1 MGKSFSQWLWMWR
14 GVAIAAPSVTILVVA
29 LRFLGVLQFWEWK
42 AYDALL
48 RSRPPESL
56 SEKIVIVGL
65 EEEDL
70 QYLGQGAVSDRAYA
84 QLLQEIAAQDPIA
97 IGFDI
102 YRDLPISPGE
112 EELDRAFREIPN
124 LIGVEKVVGDR
135 RGDRVAPPGIL
146 KAEGRVGSNDLILDA
161 DNIIRRSLIYL
172 QDDEGETVYSFSL
185 YLALLYLDSL
195 DISPEVVDAEGE
207 EVWRLGKT
215 VFQPLKPHT
224 GGYVWADAGGYQ
236 VLLNYYGGRDRFETV
251 SVRDV
256 LEGRLP
262 EDWGRDRIVL
272 VGAASESFN
281 DMFATPYSSRWLE
294 IPELTP
300 GVEIHAQM
308 TSQII
313 DAALQGRPLIR
324 AWPEIVEIAWLL
336 LWATIGAIFAWYGR
350 YLRLIN
356 SRPIP
361 IWQQSIVAIAI
372 VSTLWGSSYI
382 ALLQGW
388 WLPVVPSFLALAGAI
403 ASITAYT
410 AYTAVKLRQTFG
422 RYLNHD
428 VVASLMET
436 PENLKLGGKRQEI
449 TILTSDLRGFT
460 ALSEHLAPEAV
471 VRVLNLYY
479 QEMLDAIAQY
489 GGTIDKFLG
498 DGMLVLFGAP
508 TPYPDHPERAVACA
522 IAMQL
527 AMTAVNQRLKDQKL
541 PSLEMGIGI
550 NTGECVIG
558 NIGSQWHTEY
568 TAIGDQVNLAFRIET
583 YTTGTQILVAESSL
597 SEIKDSVVKVQ
608 YCQQVQPKGVQQPIC
623 ICSIHG
629 ISGQYNLLLPQETE
643 EFVPLTQAIDLDFT
657 VVQGKQV
664 SHETTEG
671 KLVEVSH
678 RGATITL
685 DRGAE
690 IPTPFTNIKLNL
702 KNFDSSEDIY
712 AKVLNRIA
720 PEHSFYVRFTFISP
734 EIADRFK
741 SLTEAVILNPIN
753 GENGDPRGKD
763 ESHEQQTR

>member
-1 MGKSFSQWLWMWR
+1 MWR
-14 GVAIAAPSVTILVVA
+14 GVAIAAPGVTLLVVA
-29 LRFLGVLQFWEWK
+29 LRFLGLLQFWEWK
-42 AYDALL
+42 AYDGFL
-48 RSRPPESL
+48 RSRPSEPL

-70 QYLGQGAVSDRAYA
+70 HYLGQGAISDRIYG
-84 QLLQEIAAQDPIA
+84 QLLQKVAAQDPVA

-112 EELDRAFREIPN
+112 AELAEAFRDIPN

-135 RGDRVAPPGIL
+135 RGDRVAPPTIL
-146 KAEGRVGSNDLILDA
+146 KAEGRVGANDLILDA

-172 QDDEGETVYSFSL
+172 QNDDGETVYSFSL

-195 DISPEVVDAEGE
+195 GISPEVVDAEGQ

-215 VFQPLKPHT
+215 VFRPLQPHT

-236 VLLNYYGGRDRFETV
+236 VLLNYYGGRDRFEVV

-262 EDWGRDRIVL
+262 ENWGRDRIVL
-272 VGAASESFN
+272 IGAVSESFN

-308 TSQII
+308 TRQII
-313 DAALQGRPLIR
+313 DAALNNRPLIR
-324 AWPEIVEIAWLL
+324 AWPESVEIAWIF
-336 LWATIGAIFAWYGR
+336 LWALIGSIFAWYTR
-350 YLRLIN
+350 YLRLIT

-372 VSTLWGSSYI
+372 VSIVWGSGYF

-388 WLPVVPSFLALAGAI
+388 WLPVVPSFLALGGAI

-436 PENLKLGGKRQEI
+436 PENLKLGGKRQNI

-460 ALSEHLAPEAV
+460 ALSEHLDPEDV
-471 VRVLNLYY
+471 VTVLNLYY
-479 QEMLDAIAQY
+479 KEMLDAIAQY

-508 TPYPDHPERAVACA
+508 TPYPDRAERAVACA
-522 IAMQL
+522 LAMQL
-527 AMTAVNQRLKDQKL
+527 AMTAVNQRLKDQNL

-550 NTGECVIG
+550 NSGECVIG

-597 SEIKDSVVKVQ
+597 TEIQNSVVKIQ

-629 ISGQYNLLLPQETE
+629 ISGQYNLLLPQQDETLVSLSE
-643 EFVPLTQAIDLDFT
+643 AVDISFT
-657 VVQGKQV
+657 VVQGKQLSQDSYPGQLTALSEQV
-664 SHETTEG
+664 
-671 KLVEVSH
+671 
-678 RGATITL
+678 ATITVNR
-685 DRGAE
+685 DRPDL
-690 IPTPFTNIKLNL
+690 IPLPFTNLKLNL
-702 KNFDSSEDIY
+702 AGIESSEDIY

-720 PEHSFYVRFTFISP
+720 PAHSFHIRFTYIPP
-734 EIADRFK
+734 EIAQKLAR
-741 SLTEAVILNPIN
+741 LTAVKL
-753 GENGDPRGKD
+753 E
-763 ESHEQQTR
+763 E